1 MDGNELLIGL
11 GGLLLSVST
20 YFAGVLRAERRH
32 ARNDSE
38 ARITR
43 VLDAYMAAAR
53 AGRANGFH
61 GLVPA
66 GVGTL
71 TSDAEIRKL
80 MDRIVQHG
88 QGWDPRPILQGVD
101 MHEFFKTAV
110 ERQYNFLVSG
120 SAEAL
125 AAELKGKTANQS
137 LQADR

>member
-11 GGLLLSVST
+11 GGLLLSTLT
-20 YFAGVLRAERRH
+20 YFAGVLRTERRH

-43 VLDAYMAAAR
+43 VLDAYMTAAHE
-53 AGRANGFH
+53 GRVNGFP

-71 TSDAEIRKL
+71 TSDAEIREL
-80 MDRIVQHG
+80 MDRIIRYG

-101 MHEFFKTAV
+101 MHEFFKIAV
-110 ERQYNFLVSG
+110 ERRCNFQTSG

-125 AAELKGKTANQS
+125 AAELKGKS
-137 LQADR
+137 V